1 MADFLEERFSD
12 LVRYGSSWQDEFA
25 VRVIPVSGGNE
36 YRSLVHPYPVRSFDV
51 SYLLDSA
58 RTWSELLNVWQRAHA
73 RKAPRLPSI
82 SRWPWCRPASISY
95 ASSMAPTRRP
105 APPAMRAGR

>member
-58 RTWSELLNVWQRAHA
+58 RTWSADDYARTWSAADSERRAA
-73 RKAPRLPSI
+73 
-82 SRWPWCRPASISY
+82 
-95 ASSMAPTRRP
+95 
-105 APPAMRAGR
+105 